1 MDAEICSKIYGF
13 TQLSDFKDF
22 KDNFSQSK
30 SKSRSHFYR
39 LVGVLR

>member
-22 KDNFSQSK
+22 TIFLNQKVK
-30 SKSRSHFYR
+30 A
-39 LVGVLR
+39 GVIFTA